1 MRPIAAILADSGP
14 MDLLSTFARHLTAR
28 GVRVRGL
35 IQQHDPDMQLVDVHS
50 GRTYAITQNLGP
62 DSEACRIDPAGFAEA
77 SMVLRAA
84 LAEPAD
90 LVIVNRFG
98 KLEACGAGLAAEMLA
113 VMAEGV
119 PLLTTLHAEVL
130 EQWRHFTGDAGV
142 LLPADLDALHRWWDE
157 VRQG

>member
-14 MDLLSTFARHLTAR
+14 MDLLSSFARQLTAQ

-50 GRTYAITQNLGP
+50 GQTYAITQNLGP
-62 DSEACRIDPAGFAEA
+62 DSEACRIDPSGFAEA
-77 SMVLRAA
+77 SVVLRAA

-98 KLEACGAGLAAEMLA
+98 KLEAGGAGLSAEMLA

-119 PLLTTLHAEVL
+119 PLLTTLHAELL
-130 EQWRHFTGDAGV
+130 EQWQHFTGHAGV
-142 LLPADLDALHRWWDE
+142 LLPADLEALHRWWDG